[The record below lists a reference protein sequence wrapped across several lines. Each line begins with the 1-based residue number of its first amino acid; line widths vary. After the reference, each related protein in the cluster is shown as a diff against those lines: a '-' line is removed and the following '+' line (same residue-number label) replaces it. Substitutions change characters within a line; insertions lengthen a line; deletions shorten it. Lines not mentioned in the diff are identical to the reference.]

1 MSDGWSTCR
10 DLYDVLPPTRV
21 MSHQRACV
29 SLIIAIRIK
38 SPEWLP
44 EEISHHVMPLA
55 KRYGLDLDV
64 VLLDYMRM

>member
-1 MSDGWSTCR
+1 MSDCWLTCGG
-10 DLYDVLPPTRV
+10 LYGVLPPSRV
-21 MSHQRACV
+21 LSHQRACV
-29 SLIIAIRIK
+29 TLVLVIRIK